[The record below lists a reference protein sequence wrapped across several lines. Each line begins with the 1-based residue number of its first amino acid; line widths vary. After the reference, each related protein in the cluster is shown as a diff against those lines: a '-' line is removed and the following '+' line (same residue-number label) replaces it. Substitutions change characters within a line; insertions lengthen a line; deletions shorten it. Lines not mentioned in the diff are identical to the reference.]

1 MKHQEFIA
9 LLNLYMDHEI
19 AAPDVARL
27 EAEVLANPGRR
38 AIYIDY
44 CRMQKA
50 CATLTERFRE
60 LAPAAPAEAAAVR
73 PAPRR
78 PWAPALYAAGL
89 AAAACVVA
97 VWTLRSRPAAAASAP
112 IVAQAPAAAPSVG
125 PAASAPSPA
134 LPGRSDALFVSA
146 AGTPQLDWISQ
157 VHLDPVQRPLSTDQ
171 LFAFRNDLKPEAG
184 SQPGARPLAPTEMTA
199 FQVQK

>member
-19 AAPDVARL
+19 AEADVARL
-27 EAEVLANPGRR
+27 EAEVLADPARR

-50 CATLTERFRE
+50 CATLTEHFRE
-60 LAPAAPAEAAAVR
+60 MAPAAPAEAAAVR
-73 PAPRR
+73 LAPRR
-78 PWAPALYAAGL
+78 SWAPAWYAAG
-89 AAAACVVA
+89 AAAACVMA
-97 VWTLRSRPAAAASAP
+97 VWVVRSRPAAASSAP
-112 IVAQAPAAAPSVG
+112 VVAQAPVAASSHGAAAGVLPT
-125 PAASAPSPA
+125 A
-134 LPGRSDALFVSA
+134 LPGRSDAYFVAA
-146 AGTPQLDWISQ
+146 AGAPQLDWISQ

-171 LFAFRNDLKPEAG
+171 LFAFRNDLKPQAG
-184 SQPGARPLAPTEMTA
+184 SPSGSRPVAPTEMTA